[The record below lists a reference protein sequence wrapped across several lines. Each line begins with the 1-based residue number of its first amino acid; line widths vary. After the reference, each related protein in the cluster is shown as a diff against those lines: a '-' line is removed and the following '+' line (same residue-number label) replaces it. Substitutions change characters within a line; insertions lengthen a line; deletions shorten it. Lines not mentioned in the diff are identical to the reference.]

1 MAKLTNLHLCPLM
14 LFWQMEQQYAK
25 SCLKIGKR
33 VKSKYSAIMKSL
45 SGTLEN
51 SEDETESSPFRH
63 LPYSSNIYVVHEFLI
78 MFEKE
83 TFLVTVH
90 QSIVTCNTFFR
101 RTCCQEE

>member
-1 MAKLTNLHLCPLM
+1 M

-25 SCLKIGKR
+25 SCLKIGRR
-33 VKSKYSAIMKSL
+33 VKSKCSAIMKSL

-51 SEDETESSPFRH
+51 SEDETESSSSPFRR
-63 LPYSSNIYVVHEFLI
+63 LPYSLNIYVVHEFLI